1 MAIDGNATIAKWTRK
16 WEKTED
22 DDKNAISGMKEALAK
37 AMRDAGTHKNISQEL
52 LNARQGGEPIKDRS
66 CWGDDGEEFTGIYE
80 ERLWERE

>member
-22 DDKNAISGMKEALAK
+22 DDKKATAGMKEALAA
-37 AMRDAGTHKNISQEL
+37 AMRDAGTHKNISKEL
-52 LNARQGGEPIKDRS
+52 LQARQGGEPIKARS

-80 ERLWERE
+80 ERPWERE